1 MCWTYHSSPPTL
13 CMAQSDGFDRL
24 LVLVVAIVILLPV
37 LMMVFAWPMM
47 TMWGSGHMWD
57 GGMWNGAGASWMWLV
72 MWIVPLVIFLG
83 GGYLLYRVF
92 NPPNSND
99 TDAALEELR
108 LTYARGDLSEENS
121 NNGENASI
129 VRVRPMDDDHAAH
142 HQHAPPSAP
151 PIERALGVGSARATR
166 PKATAARRTK
176 PMIAPNPR
184 LQPSRRPQSE
194 RPRQRRPRPR
204 FNGRPLGARGD
215 VQTTVLRVSRPC
227 SARPLLQQHYV
238 TVGSASPQ

>member
-129 VRVRPMDDDHAAH
+129 VR
-142 HQHAPPSAP
+142 
-151 PIERALGVGSARATR
+151 
-166 PKATAARRTK
+166 
-176 PMIAPNPR
+176 
-184 LQPSRRPQSE
+184 SE
-194 RPRQRRPRPR
+194 ADGRRPR
-204 FNGRPLGARGD
+204 GA
-215 VQTTVLRVSRPC
+215 S
-227 SARPLLQQHYV
+227 SARPRRAPHRSSVPWVSGLRVLRDRKRPPRD
-238 TVGSASPQ
+238 GRNR